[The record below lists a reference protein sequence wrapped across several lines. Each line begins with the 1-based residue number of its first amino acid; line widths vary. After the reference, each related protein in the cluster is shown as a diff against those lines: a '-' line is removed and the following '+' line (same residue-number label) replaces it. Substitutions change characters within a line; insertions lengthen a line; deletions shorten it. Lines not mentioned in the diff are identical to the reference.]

1 MNTLLK
7 REFWLDLAG
16 ACVIAIV
23 AAVPIVMSADMQRG
37 FEIGK
42 LALAQP
48 LAILAAGAVLMG
60 ARADWLARRDAPQ
73 RLALYALAAFCVLA
87 TISTV
92 LAAYPEVAL
101 FGSYDRREGLL
112 AWLTYG
118 AFFIAVCG
126 ATDRRDGVE
135 RFVDVMLV
143 ASAVPAAYALQQ
155 RLQWDFY
162 PLGMRD
168 PTRAGGTLGG
178 PVFLAAYLAAV
189 IPLTI
194 SRCLQARPTSG
205 QCAFWCALLLTQVG
219 GILVTQT
226 RGPLVALVTG
236 LVLFAL
242 CVAGRKQAKRTFAG
256 ALAALA
262 LIALFIATINLFVP
276 AQRWAQGVP
285 VLSRLVFTLDLSASA
300 QTQGA
305 SRSALSRVLIWRAG
319 VATFQAAPLER
330 QLLGYGPDSAVE
342 QFFPH
347 VPPAVVRL
355 IGYGEE
361 HAFDRMHADVLDIL
375 LNFGA
380 IAWLAYALF
389 FGAVMYAAAEALG
402 RGRRAV
408 HGYVASVIGAG
419 TLSAAAVY
427 LIGYPAAAAPAF
439 GLGCGVGV
447 FLFLAAS
454 ALRALR
460 EPPSAPTPQWILLAG
475 LTTALW
481 GFWMDA
487 QISVPVPTTRL
498 IACALAA
505 LILVVAARIRRGE
518 EAGTALSPRCDLDWR
533 AFGFACI
540 AVATLGTCL
549 PDALYDPS
557 PDLLWLRRMA
567 PILSLLIATAAA
579 IFMYVRGNAGVSAR
593 RAALIAT
600 VPAFVYLVVHVA
612 LIAQPRDPYKVPG
625 ALAISIASVAAT
637 AFIGLLCV
645 LFACRKRRVA
655 DAAPS
660 AAPGGW
666 RRTGIALAIAAG
678 LFAAYYDWQAR
689 RAEVAFTLASQV
701 ASTQSGLSE
710 QLMRAAI
717 YRRPFERYYYRQLAI
732 RLLGY
737 ALGGMLQL
745 ESTPP
750 QSDEFRV
757 RLEYV
762 VRQLA
767 AAETM
772 ARAGMAIFSRD
783 PWMTGALANVLQI
796 RALRALRPLDPDGSI
811 RAAREADRLFA
822 KAHRIFPSEPLILR
836 NWGQFLAEQGDLEAA
851 YGVFDRMEALIPDD
865 IAAYAARIEAAR
877 GARDATAVEAA
888 LIRAKKALQPILF
901 NQLVSV
907 VSAQQSR

>member
-7 REFWLDLAG
+7 REFWPDLAG

-60 ARADWLARRDAPQ
+60 ARADWLARRDTPQ
-73 RLALYALAAFCVLA
+73 RLALCALAAFCVFA

-112 AWLTYG
+112 AWLTYC
-118 AFFIAVCG
+118 AFFIAVLG
-126 ATDRRDGVE
+126 ATDRPDGVE

-143 ASAVPAAYALQQ
+143 ASVVPATYALQE
-155 RLQWDFY
+155 RLQFDFY

-168 PTRAGGTLGG
+168 LTRAGGTLGG
-178 PVFLAAYLAAV
+178 PVFMAAYLAAL

-194 SRCLQARPTSG
+194 SRCLQARPVPG
-205 QCAFWCALLLTQVG
+205 QFAFWCALLLTQVG

-242 CVAGRKQAKRTFAG
+242 CVAGRTQAKRTFAG
-256 ALAALA
+256 ALAAFA
-262 LIALFIATINLFVP
+262 LIALFIATINVLAP
-276 AQRWAQGVP
+276 AQRWAQDVP

-305 SRSALSRVLIWRAG
+305 SRSALSRVVIWRAG

-330 QLLGYGPDSAVE
+330 QLLGYGPDSAAE

-361 HAFDRMHADVLDIL
+361 HAFDRMHADVLDIV

-389 FGAVMYAAAEALG
+389 FAAVMYAAGKALWG
-402 RGRRAV
+402 DRRAAKN
-408 HGYVASVIGAG
+408 YMASVIGTG
-419 TLSAAAVY
+419 TLGAAAVY
-427 LIGYPAAAAPAF
+427 LIGYPAAAAPSF
-439 GLGCGVGV
+439 GLGCGAGV
-447 FLFLAAS
+447 FLFIAAS
-454 ALRALR
+454 ALRAFR
-460 EPPSAPTPQWILLAG
+460 DPPSAPTPQWMLLAG

-498 IACALAA
+498 IAFALAA
-505 LILVVAARIRRGE
+505 LILVVAARIRPGE
-518 EAGTALSPRCDLDWR
+518 GEGTALSSDSDLDWR
-533 AFGFACI
+533 AFGYACI

-549 PDALYDPS
+549 PNALYDPS
-557 PDLLWLRRMA
+557 PDLHWLRRSA
-567 PILSLLIATAAA
+567 PILLLLIATATA
-579 IFMYVRGNAGVSAR
+579 IFVYARNNAGVR
-593 RAALIAT
+593 VRHAAFIAA
-600 VPAFVYLVVHVA
+600 VPAFVYLLVHVA
-612 LIAQPRDPYKVPG
+612 LIARPSDEYKVPN
-625 ALAISIASVAAT
+625 ALAISISSVAASG
-637 AFIGLLCV
+637 FIVLMCA
-645 LFACRKRRVA
+645 LFACRKRGGA
-655 DAAPS
+655 DAVPS

-666 RRTGIALAIAAG
+666 RRAGIAAAIAAA

-689 RAEVAFTLASQV
+689 RAEVAFTLAVQV

-717 YRRPFERYYYRQLAI
+717 YRRPFERYYHRQLAL

-737 ALGGMLQL
+737 ALGGMVQL

-750 QSDEFRV
+750 QSNEFRV

-767 AAETM
+767 AAETV
-772 ARAGMAIFSRD
+772 ARAGMAMFPRD
-783 PWMTGALANVLQI
+783 PWMIGALANVLQI
-796 RALRALRPLDPDGSI
+796 KALRALRPLDPEGSI
-811 RAAREADRLFA
+811 RAAREAVRLFA
-822 KAHRIFPSEPLILR
+822 RAHEIFPSEPLILR
-836 NWGQFLAEQGDLEAA
+836 NWGQFLAEQGDLEAS
-851 YGVFDRMEALIPDD
+851 YRLFDRMEALIPEE
-865 IAAYAARIEAAR
+865 IAAYAARIDAAR
-877 GARDATAVEAA
+877 GSRDAKAVDAT
-888 LIRAKKALQPILF
+888 LVRAKKALQPILF
-901 NQLVSV
+901 NELVSV
-907 VSAQQSR
+907 VNTQQSH